1 MITKINK
8 TEAIRAKIRRDGYV
22 THLSDEHHIAT
33 IKAMNEQLKAHRSDF
48 LIKDRKSEDSALT
61 VILTD

>member
-1 MITKINK
+1 MIIRINK
-8 TEAIRAKIRRDGYV
+8 TEAIRAKISRDGYV
-22 THLSDEHHIAT
+22 TNLNEERHIAA